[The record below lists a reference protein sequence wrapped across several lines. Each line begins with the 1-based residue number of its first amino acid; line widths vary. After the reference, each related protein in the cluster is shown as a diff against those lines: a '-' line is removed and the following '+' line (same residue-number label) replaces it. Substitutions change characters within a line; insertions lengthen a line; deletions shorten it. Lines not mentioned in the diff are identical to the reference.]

1 MIEGTSIAGHYQAN
15 PSSYR
20 PTASMKVQSGGRDV
34 KHRILRL
41 ALQVCACVCV
51 LYKTTARGVLSV
63 ELIMTTTIRT
73 LYESR
78 AKSY

>member
-1 MIEGTSIAGHYQAN
+1 MLITG
-15 PSSYR
+15 SSDWPCKYVR
-20 PTASMKVQSGGRDV
+20 
-34 KHRILRL
+34 
-41 ALQVCACVCV
+41 ACVYC
-51 LYKTTARGVLSV
+51 KPTRGVLSV

>member
-1 MIEGTSIAGHYQAN
+1 MLSTG
-15 PSSYR
+15 SSGWPCKYVR
-20 PTASMKVQSGGRDV
+20 
-34 KHRILRL
+34 
-41 ALQVCACVCV
+41 ACVYSV